1 MPVFKNTYD
10 VDHRPRGKARAVHS
24 ALGCLRAEHDALE
37 ERARGLHALL
47 VALLLPV
54 RGGGWLSRTPV
65 DCSPR
70 VVAGALRQ
78 HHCALC
84 ACSAAVVPL
93 IPRK

>member
-1 MPVFKNTYD
+1 
-10 VDHRPRGKARAVHS
+10 
-24 ALGCLRAEHDALE
+24 
-37 ERARGLHALL
+37 LHALL

-78 HHCALC
+78 HHWGSLGTLRRF
-84 ACSAAVVPL
+84 STQQFDL
-93 IPRK
+93 

>member
-1 MPVFKNTYD
+1 MRFIMLSATVLGLALDGDFEPNPNF
-10 VDHRPRGKARAVHS
+10 GKCS
-24 ALGCLRAEHDALE
+24 AGG
-37 ERARGLHALL
+37 RGLHALL

-78 HHCALC
+78 HHWGSLGTLRRF
-84 ACSAAVVPL
+84 STQQFDL
-93 IPRK
+93 

>member
-1 MPVFKNTYD
+1 MGPSLSSFV
-10 VDHRPRGKARAVHS
+10 S
-24 ALGCLRAEHDALE
+24 ATVLGLALE
-37 ERARGLHALL
+37 RVIFEPNPNFGSAARGLHALL

-78 HHCALC
+78 HHWGSLGTLRRF
-84 ACSAAVVPL
+84 STQQFDL
-93 IPRK
+93 